1 MYFYFR
7 EDRLYDVKNAIG
19 RWRLGDCKEP
29 DMKRSFQSHQVFV
42 LRGGLSAVLVILS
55 LMLGSCGQ
63 AYYGAWE
70 ALGVPKRDI
79 MVDRVQDA
87 RDDQEQAKE
96 QFASALEQFSA
107 LFDFDGGELEAKYK
121 ALKSELDDS
130 EAQASRVSSRIDS
143 VQSVSEALF
152 GEWETELEQYSNAEL
167 RAASEKQMKQTRKK
181 YDQMIAA
188 MRRAEGKM
196 QPVLSAFRDQV
207 LFLKHNL
214 NARAIASIQGTAGE
228 LETDVAQLIAEM
240 QASIDEADAFI
251 EQMGDGE

>member
-1 MYFYFR
+1 MSIT
-7 EDRLYDVKNAIG
+7 AIYQTSQPG
-19 RWRLGDCKEP
+19 NFPISKACRLGMCV
-29 DMKRSFQSHQVFV
+29 M
-42 LRGGLSAVLVILS
+42 LT
-55 LMLGSCGQ
+55 LMLAGCGQ

-70 ALGVPKRDI
+70 ALGVHKRDI

-107 LFDFDGGELEAKYK
+107 MFEVDGGDLEAKYK
-121 ALKSELDDS
+121 TLKSALDGS
-130 EAQASRVSSRIDS
+130 EVQAAAVTSRIDS

-152 GEWETELEQYSNAEL
+152 SEWEAELEQYTNAAL
-167 RAASEKQMKQTRKK
+167 RTASEKQLRQTRKK

-188 MRRAEGKM
+188 MRNAESKM
-196 QPVLSAFRDQV
+196 QPVLEAFRDQV

-228 LETDVAQLIAEM
+228 LETDVAKLIEEM
-240 QASIDEADAFI
+240 QVSIDEADAFI
-251 EQMGDGE
+251 EQMGQTE